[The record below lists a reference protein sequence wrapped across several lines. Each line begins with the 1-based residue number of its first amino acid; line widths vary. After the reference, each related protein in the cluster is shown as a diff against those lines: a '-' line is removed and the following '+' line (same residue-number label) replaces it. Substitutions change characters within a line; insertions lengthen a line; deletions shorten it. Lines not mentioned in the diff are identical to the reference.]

1 MKFFFKTL
9 VLVLLFCAKIG
20 GVNSQG
26 ILIFEISDVKNRPVS
41 GLSIDVK
48 KDGVLYK
55 NYQTDASGRLVDM
68 SIPEG
73 DYTYSFDYGDLNVGA
88 FTINKS
94 DWVWIDLD
102 YRTVLLRSE
111 MMPIHFLRVRKLLFI
126 NYLTMRKKH
135 TLAKSFLISMV

>member
-20 GVNSQG
+20 GVTSQG

-102 YRTVLLRSE
+102 YRTVTITFRDDANTLLE
-111 MMPIHFLRVRKLLFI
+111 GKKVTIHKL
-126 NYLTMRKKH
+126 
-135 TLAKSFLISMV
+135 SDDE